1 LLWATGEGDA
11 VRQEGCRRK
20 TAPSAWPSDLFAEE
34 AIMKCDLCNQSVE
47 NSEELQK
54 HMELAH
60 PAGAGNNSVKDL
72 ERPDLLGDTPEE
84 SADVE
89 PPLPTH

>member
-1 LLWATGEGDA
+1 
-11 VRQEGCRRK
+11 
-20 TAPSAWPSDLFAEE
+20 
-34 AIMKCDLCNQSVE
+34 MKCDLCNQSVE

-60 PAGAGNNSVKDL
+60 PAGAGDKAVNDL

-84 SADVE
+84 SAADE
-89 PPLPTH
+89 APLPIH